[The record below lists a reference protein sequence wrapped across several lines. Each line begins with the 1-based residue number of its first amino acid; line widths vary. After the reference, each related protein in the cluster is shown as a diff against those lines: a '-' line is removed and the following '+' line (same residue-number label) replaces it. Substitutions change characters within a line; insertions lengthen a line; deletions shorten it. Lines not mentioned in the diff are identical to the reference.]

1 MFSKNFALVIL
12 VVIPEIV
19 AAQNASG
26 PPAGQPPK
34 EETCVVSGMVV
45 RRTDTAPLKGAL
57 VQLFN
62 PDGGE
67 HNIATRTGADGRFE
81 LKNVPAGK
89 YRLMVSRN
97 GYFRVEYGQKKP
109 SDPGATFSL
118 RPGQHM
124 SDLLFKLGLAGV
136 ITGKILD
143 ENGEPMAYVAVT
155 ALRTGYVGGRRQ
167 LITVDEKH
175 SNDLGEFRLFGLT
188 PGKYFVSAEPSR
200 WERAVGDRQYSGEE
214 KGSGEKGYTKVFFPS
229 ATDPA
234 KASTLIVK
242 EGEEIP
248 SIDFLMKEIM
258 VYRIRG
264 RVAGPVSKQG
274 PQQIRVEVFRRS
286 ERMGWG
292 SFTGS
297 PDSIKADGSFE
308 VPQIPP
314 GEYTVRATASEEG
327 QRYSA
332 AQDVDVVA
340 ADVEGLSLVLAPG
353 VTIPGRILWDGQ
365 PSLGREELSVFLES
379 DETRYGIN
387 GGRVDKNNQFT
398 LEAVPEGSF
407 KVDLFGLG
415 KDGYIK
421 EVKFGEA
428 VLADTELR
436 VVRGGGATLEITASS
451 RGARMQGTVLDEEAL
466 PVAGVWVV
474 AVPEEAKRKYLRLY
488 KSALTDQYGHFEIRA
503 ITPGTYKIFSWEGI
517 ESEAWED
524 EDFLKEFE
532 EKGTLTEVHGGE
544 AKVVELKVIP
554 VKQGTGNPD

>member
-1 MFSKNFALVIL
+1 
-12 VVIPEIV
+12 
-19 AAQNASG
+19 
-26 PPAGQPPK
+26 
-34 EETCVVSGMVV
+34 MVV

-62 PDGGE
+62 PDDGE
-67 HNIATRTGADGRFE
+67 HNSATRTGADGRFE
-81 LKNVPAGK
+81 LKNVVAGK

-97 GYFRVEYGQKKP
+97 GYFQMEYGQKKP

-143 ENGEPMAYVAVT
+143 EDGEPMANAAVT
-155 ALRTGYVGGRRQ
+155 ALRTAYQGGRRQ
-167 LITVDEKH
+167 LITVDERH

-200 WERAVGDRQYSGEE
+200 WEQAFGDRQHSGEE
-214 KGSGEKGYTKVFFPS
+214 KGSGEKGYTKMFFPS

-234 KASTLIVK
+234 KASAIIVK

-258 VYRIRG
+258 VHRIRG
-264 RVAGPVSKQG
+264 KVAGPISKQG
-274 PQQIRVEVFRRS
+274 PRQIHVDVFRRS
-286 ERMGWG
+286 RRTDWH
-292 SFTGS
+292 SFLGP
-297 PDSIKADGSFE
+297 PDIVRSDGSFE
-308 VPQIPP
+308 LSQIPP
-314 GEYTVRATASEEG
+314 GEYTVRAMSFEDG
-327 QRYSA
+327 QRYSVE
-332 AQDVDVVA
+332 QDVDIVA
-340 ADVEGLSLVLAPG
+340 ADVEGLNLVLAPG

-365 PSLGREELSVFLES
+365 PSLGREELSVSLES
-379 DETRYGIN
+379 DEARYGSVV
-387 GGRVDKNNQFT
+387 RVDKSNQFT

-436 VVRGGGATLEITASS
+436 VVRGGGGILEITASS
-451 RGARMQGTVLDEEAL
+451 RGARMEGTVLDEEAL

-474 AVPEEAKRKYLRLY
+474 AVPEESKRKYLRLY
-488 KSALTDQYGHFEIRA
+488 KSALTDQYGHFEMRA
-503 ITPGTYKIFSWEGI
+503 VTPGTYKIFSWEGI

-532 EKGTLTEVHGGE
+532 DKGTLTEVHEQE

-554 VKQGTGNPD
+554 VKEGTGKPD